1 MQKNQNNV
9 DNKNK
14 INFKSLVDFFQSNQI
29 NLTSNEKDKNNKKTI
44 YISSENIKNKLINN
58 EIIKVQENNQK
69 MNDNNLKNNLIKEKE
84 QNKNENNEIISISTN
99 QIFLED
105 EGKLKEKI
113 SQIKTDVI
121 SLLNNSMNQIN
132 SKYQKFSTIIIDW
145 HKTQNLK
152 LAKLIKEKNQN
163 INSTKIKLTEK
174 IQLIFQM
181 HENLIS
187 CLKDQLS
194 LLDSFLSDNFFNIN
208 FPMEEFIVKNSGLII
223 NGNFLAKIDMKKIYL
238 NKIFEN
244 KELYEIFQN
253 YYLKRKNNFSQ
264 LKSIKIKIKSINDLV
279 STNDKIHQIKNKE
292 TNFAD
297 KINSISFDHLN
308 LSSFPI
314 KKIEMNNLKNLE
326 KFKIKKCMNL
336 YNTYIYESILTNS
349 NNLKIIKLE
358 YILLTDKSFNEFIS
372 KITKINSL
380 IKSIK
385 YLSFSHNYLSSITL
399 KTKKLTFENL
409 EMLDCSSNNIY
420 NFSSNNFRILPRL
433 KILDLSDNNINNNL
447 LFEGILKSKKNNL
460 INFIAFMSKNIF
472 LYNVNDNNQKYISYL
487 NTNLPDLDY
496 NLKKINLSFLYNQ
509 YNHEEISKLS
519 FSPSIKISLVKLNLS
534 FCGLKDTY
542 ISKFFSNN
550 FDLLNLKNLNLH
562 NNFLSVNFFSL
573 FEDKNKLILI
583 DKLEKIDLSF
593 NSIKCQN
600 KDDLEKLN
608 IFIENHKFL
617 KILKLQ
623 NNNILKIFR
632 KNEDLKEYNDEI
644 NKLVNISEKRNII
657 IEVQGEIMFSTD
669 NERFK
674 KILLYKSKY

>member
-69 MNDNNLKNNLIKEKE
+69 MNNNNLKNNSIKEKD
-84 QNKNENNEIISISTN
+84 QNKNEKGEGISTS
-99 QIFLED
+99 QIFFED
-105 EGKLKEKI
+105 EEKLKEKI
-113 SQIKTDVI
+113 SKLKTDVI

-194 LLDSFLSDNFFNIN
+194 LLDSFLSDNFFDIN

-358 YILLTDKSFNEFIS
+358 YILLTDKSFNEFIL

-380 IKSIK
+380 IKTIK

-409 EMLDCSSNNIY
+409 EMLDFSSNNIY

-472 LYNVNDNNQKYISYL
+472 LYNVNGNNQKYITYL

-534 FCGLKDTY
+534 FCGLKDIY
-542 ISKFFSNN
+542 ISKFFINN
-550 FDLLNLKNLNLH
+550 FDLINLKNLNLH

-600 KDDLEKLN
+600 REDLEKLN

>member
-1 MQKNQNNV
+1 MQKKQNNV
-9 DNKNK
+9 DNKSQ

-69 MNDNNLKNNLIKEKE
+69 MNANNLKNNSIKEKE
-84 QNKNENNEIISISTN
+84 QNKNEKSEVISTN

-105 EGKLKEKI
+105 DEKLKEKI
-113 SQIKTDVI
+113 SKLKTDVI

-194 LLDSFLSDNFFNIN
+194 LLDSFLSDNFFDIN

-358 YILLTDKSFNEFIS
+358 YILLTDKSFNEFIL

-409 EMLDCSSNNIY
+409 EMLDFSSNNIY

-534 FCGLKDTY
+534 FCGLKDSY

-632 KNEDLKEYNDEI
+632 KNEDLKEYNNEI

>member
-9 DNKNK
+9 ENKNQ

-69 MNDNNLKNNLIKEKE
+69 MNDINLKNNSIKQKK
-84 QNKNENNEIISISTN
+84 QNKNEKGEVISTN

-105 EGKLKEKI
+105 DGKLKEKI
-113 SQIKTDVI
+113 SKLKTDVI
-121 SLLNNSMNQIN
+121 SLLNDSMNQIN

-194 LLDSFLSDNFFNIN
+194 LLDSFLSDNFFDIN
-208 FPMEEFIVKNSGLII
+208 FPVEEFIVKNSGLII

-358 YILLTDKSFNEFIS
+358 YILLTDKSFNEFIL

-399 KTKKLTFENL
+399 KTRKLTFENL
-409 EMLDCSSNNIY
+409 EMLDFSSNNIY

-472 LYNVNDNNQKYISYL
+472 LYNVNDNNQKYITYL

-632 KNEDLKEYNDEI
+632 KNEDLKEYNNEI

>member
-1 MQKNQNNV
+1 MQKKQNNV
-9 DNKNK
+9 DNKSQ

-58 EIIKVQENNQK
+58 EIIKVQKNNQN
-69 MNDNNLKNNLIKEKE
+69 MNDNNLKNKLIKEKE
-84 QNKNENNEIISISTN
+84 QNKNENNEVISISTN

-105 EGKLKEKI
+105 EEKLKEKI
-113 SQIKTDVI
+113 SKLKTDVI

-132 SKYQKFSTIIIDW
+132 LKYQKFSNIIIDW

-194 LLDSFLSDNFFNIN
+194 LLDSFLSDNFFDIN

-385 YLSFSHNYLSSITL
+385 YLSFSHNYLSTITL

-409 EMLDCSSNNIY
+409 EMLDFSSNNIY

-472 LYNVNDNNQKYISYL
+472 LYNVNGNNQKYITYL
-487 NTNLPDLDY
+487 NTNLADLDY

>member
-358 YILLTDKSFNEFIS
+358 YILLTDKSFNEFIL

-409 EMLDCSSNNIY
+409 EMLDFSSNNIY

-433 KILDLSDNNINNNL
+433 KILDL
-447 LFEGILKSKKNNL
+447 LKSKKNNL

>member
-1 MQKNQNNV
+1 MQKNHNNV

-58 EIIKVQENNQK
+58 EIVNVQENNKK
-69 MNDNNLKNNLIKEKE
+69 MNDNNLKNNSIKKKE
-84 QNKNENNEIISISTN
+84 QNKIENDEVISTN
-99 QIFLED
+99 QFFLED
-105 EGKLKEKI
+105 DEKLKEKI
-113 SQIKTDVI
+113 TKLKTDVI

-194 LLDSFLSDNFFNIN
+194 LLDSFLSDNFFDIN

-409 EMLDCSSNNIY
+409 EMLDFSSNNIY

-472 LYNVNDNNQKYISYL
+472 LYNVNDNNQKYITYL

>member
-9 DNKNK
+9 DINEQT
-14 INFKSLVDFFQSNQI
+14 NFKSLVEFFQPNQTNLI
-29 NLTSNEKDKNNKKTI
+29 NNEKNKNIKKSL
-44 YISSENIKNKLINN
+44 YLPSENIKNKLINN
-58 EIIKVQENNQK
+58 EIINVQENK
-69 MNDNNLKNNLIKEKE
+69 SKINDNNLKNKTIERKERTRNE
-84 QNKNENNEIISISTN
+84 KNENISTN
-99 QIFLED
+99 QIFFEN
-105 EGKLKEKI
+105 EEKLKEKI
-113 SQIKTDVI
+113 SKIKTDAI
-121 SLLNNSMNQIN
+121 FLLNNSINQIT
-132 SKYQKFSTIIIDW
+132 SKYQNFSNTIINW
-145 HKTQNLK
+145 QKTEKLK
-152 LAKLIKEKNQN
+152 LTKLIKENNQKV
-163 INSTKIKLTEK
+163 NSTKIKLTEK
-174 IQLIFQM
+174 VQLIFQM

-194 LLDSFLSDNFFNIN
+194 LLDSFLNINFFDTN
-208 FPMEEFIVKNSGLII
+208 FPMEEFIVKNSSLII

-264 LKSIKIKIKSINDLV
+264 LKSIKIKIKSANDLV

-292 TNFAD
+292 ANFAD

-326 KFKIKKCMNL
+326 KLKIKKCVNL
-336 YNTYIYESILTNS
+336 LNTNIYESLLNNS

-358 YILLTDKSFNEFIS
+358 YSQLTDKSFNEFIS
-372 KITKINSL
+372 KIAKINSL

-399 KTKKLTFENL
+399 KIKKCTFENL
-409 EMLDCSSNNIY
+409 EMLDFSSNNIY

-433 KILDLSDNNINNNL
+433 KVLDLSDNNINNNL

-472 LYNVNDNNQKYISYL
+472 LYNVNDNNQKYIKYL

-509 YNHEEISKLS
+509 YNHEEISKLL

-534 FCGLKDTY
+534 FCGLKDAY

-562 NNFLSVNFFSL
+562 NNFLSINFFSL

-593 NSIKCQN
+593 NSLKCEN
-600 KDDLEKLN
+600 KDDLEKMN

-617 KILKLQ
+617 KVLKLQ
-623 NNNILKIFR
+623 NNNILNIFK
-632 KNEDLKEYNDEI
+632 KNENLKKYNDEI
-644 NKLVNISEKRNII
+644 NKLVNITEKRNII
-657 IEVQGEIMFSTD
+657 IEVQGEYMTSTD

-674 KILLYKSKY
+674 KILLYRSKY

>member
-9 DNKNK
+9 DNKNQ

-105 EGKLKEKI
+105 DEKLKEKI
-113 SQIKTDVI
+113 SKIKTDAI

-194 LLDSFLSDNFFNIN
+194 LLDSFLSDNFFDIN

-358 YILLTDKSFNEFIS
+358 YILLTDKSFNEFIL

-409 EMLDCSSNNIY
+409 EMLDFSSNNIY

-534 FCGLKDTY
+534 FCGLKDIY
-542 ISKFFSNN
+542 ISKFFTNN
-550 FDLLNLKNLNLH
+550 FDLINLKNLNLH

-632 KNEDLKEYNDEI
+632 KNEDLKEYNNEI

>member
-9 DNKNK
+9 DNKNQ

-69 MNDNNLKNNLIKEKE
+69 MNDNNLKNKLIKEKE
-84 QNKNENNEIISISTN
+84 QNKNENNEVISISTN

-105 EGKLKEKI
+105 EEKLKEKI
-113 SQIKTDVI
+113 SKLKTDVI

-132 SKYQKFSTIIIDW
+132 LKYQKFSNIIIDW

-194 LLDSFLSDNFFNIN
+194 LLDSFLSDNFFDIN

-253 YYLKRKNNFSQ
+253 HYLKRKNNFSQ

-336 YNTYIYESILTNS
+336 YNTYIYDSILTNS

-358 YILLTDKSFNEFIS
+358 YILLTDKSFNEFIL

-409 EMLDCSSNNIY
+409 EMLDFSSNNIY

>member
-9 DNKNK
+9 DNKNQ

-58 EIIKVQENNQK
+58 EIIKVQKNNQN
-69 MNDNNLKNNLIKEKE
+69 MNDNNLKNNSIKKKE
-84 QNKNENNEIISISTN
+84 QNKIENDEVISTN
-99 QIFLED
+99 QFFLED
-105 EGKLKEKI
+105 DEKLKEKI
-113 SQIKTDVI
+113 TKLKTDVI

-194 LLDSFLSDNFFNIN
+194 LLDSFLSDNFFDIN
-208 FPMEEFIVKNSGLII
+208 FPVEEFIVKNSGLII

-358 YILLTDKSFNEFIS
+358 YILLTDKSFNEFIL

-380 IKSIK
+380 IKTIK

-409 EMLDCSSNNIY
+409 EMLDFSSNNIY

-472 LYNVNDNNQKYISYL
+472 LYNVNDNNQKYITYL

-509 YNHEEISKLS
+509 YNHEELSKLS

-674 KILLYKSKY
+674 KILLYRSKY

>member
-69 MNDNNLKNNLIKEKE
+69 MNDNNLKNNSIKKKE
-84 QNKNENNEIISISTN
+84 QNKNEKGEVISTN

-105 EGKLKEKI
+105 DEKLKEKI
-113 SQIKTDVI
+113 SKLKTDVI

-132 SKYQKFSTIIIDW
+132 SKYQKFSTIIMDW

-194 LLDSFLSDNFFNIN
+194 LLDSFLSDNFFDIN

-358 YILLTDKSFNEFIS
+358 YILLTDKSFNEFIL

-380 IKSIK
+380 IKTIK

-409 EMLDCSSNNIY
+409 EMLDFSSNNIY

-472 LYNVNDNNQKYISYL
+472 LYNVNGNNQKYITYL

-534 FCGLKDTY
+534 FCGLKDIY
-542 ISKFFSNN
+542 ISKFFINN
-550 FDLLNLKNLNLH
+550 FDLINLKNLNLH

-600 KDDLEKLN
+600 REDLEKLN

>member
-1 MQKNQNNV
+1 MQKKQNNV
-9 DNKNK
+9 DNKSQ

-69 MNDNNLKNNLIKEKE
+69 MNDNNLKNNSIKKKE
-84 QNKNENNEIISISTN
+84 QNKIENDEVISTN
-99 QIFLED
+99 QFFLED
-105 EGKLKEKI
+105 DEKLKEKI
-113 SQIKTDVI
+113 TKLKTDVI

-194 LLDSFLSDNFFNIN
+194 LLDSFLSDNFFDIN

-358 YILLTDKSFNEFIS
+358 YILLTDKSFNEFIL

-385 YLSFSHNYLSSITL
+385 YLSFSHNYLSSIIL

-409 EMLDCSSNNIY
+409 EMLDFSSNNIY

-472 LYNVNDNNQKYISYL
+472 LYNVNDNNQKYITYL

-534 FCGLKDTY
+534 FCGLKDSY

>member
-9 DNKNK
+9 DNKNQ

-58 EIIKVQENNQK
+58 EIIKVQKNNQN
-69 MNDNNLKNNLIKEKE
+69 MNDNNLKNNSIKEKE
-84 QNKNENNEIISISTN
+84 QNKNEKSEVISTN

-105 EGKLKEKI
+105 DEKLKEKI
-113 SQIKTDVI
+113 SKLKTDVI

-194 LLDSFLSDNFFNIN
+194 LLDSFLSDNFFDIN

-358 YILLTDKSFNEFIS
+358 YILLTDKSFNEFIL

-385 YLSFSHNYLSSITL
+385 YLSFSHNYLSSIIL

-409 EMLDCSSNNIY
+409 EMLDFSSNNIY

-472 LYNVNDNNQKYISYL
+472 LYNVNDNNQKYITYL

>member
-1 MQKNQNNV
+1 MQKKQNNV
-9 DNKNK
+9 DNKSQ
-14 INFKSLVDFFQSNQI
+14 INFKSLVDFFQSNQM

-58 EIIKVQENNQK
+58 EIVNVQENNKK
-69 MNDNNLKNNLIKEKE
+69 MNDNNFKNNSIKKKE
-84 QNKNENNEIISISTN
+84 QNKIENDEVISTN
-99 QIFLED
+99 QFFLED
-105 EGKLKEKI
+105 DEKLKEKI
-113 SQIKTDVI
+113 SKLKTDVI

-132 SKYQKFSTIIIDW
+132 SKYQKFSTKIMDW

-152 LAKLIKEKNQN
+152 LAKLIKENNQN

-194 LLDSFLSDNFFNIN
+194 LLDSFLSDNFFDIN

-385 YLSFSHNYLSSITL
+385 YLSFSHNYLSSIIF

-409 EMLDCSSNNIY
+409 EMLDFSSNNIY

-472 LYNVNDNNQKYISYL
+472 LYNVNDNNQKYITYL

-496 NLKKINLSFLYNQ
+496 NLKKINLSFLFNQ

>member
-29 NLTSNEKDKNNKKTI
+29 NLTSNEKDKNIKKTI
-44 YISSENIKNKLINN
+44 YLSSENIKNKLINN

-69 MNDNNLKNNLIKEKE
+69 MNASNLKNNSSKEKE
-84 QNKNENNEIISISTN
+84 QNKNENDEVISISTN

-105 EGKLKEKI
+105 EEKLKEKI
-113 SQIKTDVI
+113 SKLKTDVI
-121 SLLNNSMNQIN
+121 SLLNNYMNQIN
-132 SKYQKFSTIIIDW
+132 SKYQKFSTIIMDW

-194 LLDSFLSDNFFNIN
+194 LLDSFLSDNFFDIN

-358 YILLTDKSFNEFIS
+358 YILLTDKSFNEFII

-409 EMLDCSSNNIY
+409 EMLDFSSNNIY

-472 LYNVNDNNQKYISYL
+472 LYNVNDNNQKYITYL

>member
-9 DNKNK
+9 YNKNQ

-58 EIIKVQENNQK
+58 EIIKVQKNNQN
-69 MNDNNLKNNLIKEKE
+69 MNDNNLKNNSIKKKE
-84 QNKNENNEIISISTN
+84 QNKIENDEVISTN
-99 QIFLED
+99 QFFFED
-105 EGKLKEKI
+105 DEKLKEKI
-113 SQIKTDVI
+113 TKLKTDVI

-194 LLDSFLSDNFFNIN
+194 LLDSFLSDNFFDIN
-208 FPMEEFIVKNSGLII
+208 FPVEEFIVKNSGLII

-336 YNTYIYESILTNS
+336 YNTYIYDSILTNS

-358 YILLTDKSFNEFIS
+358 YILLTDKSFNEFIL

-409 EMLDCSSNNIY
+409 EMLDFSSNNIY

-472 LYNVNDNNQKYISYL
+472 LYNVNDNNQKYITYL

-509 YNHEEISKLS
+509 YNHEELSKLS

>member
-1 MQKNQNNV
+1 MQKKQNNV
-9 DNKNK
+9 DNKSQ

-69 MNDNNLKNNLIKEKE
+69 MNDNNLKNKLIKEKE
-84 QNKNENNEIISISTN
+84 QNKNENNEVISISTN

-105 EGKLKEKI
+105 EEKLKEKI
-113 SQIKTDVI
+113 SKLKTDVI

-132 SKYQKFSTIIIDW
+132 LKYQKFSNIIIDW

-163 INSTKIKLTEK
+163 INTTKIKLTEK

-194 LLDSFLSDNFFNIN
+194 LLDSFLSDNFFDIN

-253 YYLKRKNNFSQ
+253 YYLKRKNNFLQ

-409 EMLDCSSNNIY
+409 EMLDFSSNNIY

-472 LYNVNDNNQKYISYL
+472 LYNVNGNNQKYITYL

-534 FCGLKDTY
+534 FCGLKDIY
-542 ISKFFSNN
+542 ISKFFKNN
-550 FDLLNLKNLNLH
+550 FDLINLKNLNLH

-632 KNEDLKEYNDEI
+632 KNEDLKEYNNEI

>member
-1 MQKNQNNV
+1 
-9 DNKNK
+9 
-14 INFKSLVDFFQSNQI
+14 
-29 NLTSNEKDKNNKKTI
+29 
-44 YISSENIKNKLINN
+44 
-58 EIIKVQENNQK
+58 
-69 MNDNNLKNNLIKEKE
+69 
-84 QNKNENNEIISISTN
+84 
-99 QIFLED
+99 
-105 EGKLKEKI
+105 
-113 SQIKTDVI
+113 
-121 SLLNNSMNQIN
+121 
-132 SKYQKFSTIIIDW
+132 
-145 HKTQNLK
+145 
-152 LAKLIKEKNQN
+152 
-163 INSTKIKLTEK
+163 
-174 IQLIFQM
+174 
-181 HENLIS
+181 
-187 CLKDQLS
+187 
-194 LLDSFLSDNFFNIN
+194 
-208 FPMEEFIVKNSGLII
+208 
-223 NGNFLAKIDMKKIYL
+223 
-238 NKIFEN
+238 
-244 KELYEIFQN
+244 
-253 YYLKRKNNFSQ
+253 
-264 LKSIKIKIKSINDLV
+264 
-279 STNDKIHQIKNKE
+279 
-292 TNFAD
+292 
-297 KINSISFDHLN
+297 
-308 LSSFPI
+308 
-314 KKIEMNNLKNLE
+314 
-326 KFKIKKCMNL
+326 
-336 YNTYIYESILTNS
+336 
-349 NNLKIIKLE
+349 
-358 YILLTDKSFNEFIS
+358 
-372 KITKINSL
+372 
-380 IKSIK
+380 
-385 YLSFSHNYLSSITL
+385 
-399 KTKKLTFENL
+399 
-409 EMLDCSSNNIY
+409 
-420 NFSSNNFRILPRL
+420 
-433 KILDLSDNNINNNL
+433 
-447 LFEGILKSKKNNL
+447 
-460 INFIAFMSKNIF
+460 MSKNIF